1 MLLVQTAKGM
11 HKHPLTH
18 QLAELLPTKLQMSW
32 LNGSVLASWLWSWT
46 GFI

>member
-11 HKHPLTH
+11 HEHPQTH
-18 QLAELLPTKLQMSW
+18 QLAELLPTKLQMFW
-32 LNGSVLASWLWSWT
+32 LCGSVLASWLWSLT